1 MLVTALLPSFPTF
14 RILLARRMHYNGNVR
29 DIKRSLE
36 AERSQRMKQMTK
48 IEILKS
54 MLTSDQRNAPV
65 WLLLGLEH
73 AEQGDR
79 TEALQ
84 AFTQA
89 LAYGN
94 EAMKEKIVIELN
106 KLQKEFPYSRTL
118 KGISQKD
125 SSTYTTMFSPK
136 IRVIEGGK
144 GKATMK
150 SVQLVEKTTGFGM
163 VGGLGRVKEAIFQR
177 LLHPISKRLP
187 QKKST
192 ILLYGPSGSGKSLL
206 AKATAE
212 ECQAHFFS
220 MAITGGQSMSTPSNR
235 QFNIHDLLA
244 TAPANK
250 PFLFFLD
257 ELDASNHYEEHANS
271 YIRQGID
278 SKWLQQ
284 IAEAGEYDE
293 RFVLMGATN
302 VPWELE
308 PSMLRAAG
316 FDHWI
321 FVGPPDRQARED
333 IFRLKLEGRPSE
345 MLDYEQLAGWTE
357 FYSGADIEYVVEL
370 ATEQVWHDIVTK
382 GVDRP
387 IQMSD
392 LREAIAATY
401 PTTIEWLRTLKEHL
415 KQVDYNG
422 IYDEVWDYLSLHSR
436 I

>member
-1 MLVTALLPSFPTF
+1 
-14 RILLARRMHYNGNVR
+14 
-29 DIKRSLE
+29 
-36 AERSQRMKQMTK
+36 MTK

-106 KLQKEFPYSRTL
+106 KLQKESPYSRTL
-118 KGISQKD
+118 KGIHQKD
-125 SSTYTTMFSPK
+125 STTYTMFPTK

-144 GKATMK
+144 GKTTAK
-150 SVQLVEKTTGFGM
+150 SVQLVEKTAGFGM

-177 LLHPISKRLP
+177 LLHPISQRLP

-192 ILLYGPSGSGKSLL
+192 ILLYGPSGCGKSLL
-206 AKATAE
+206 AQATAE
-212 ECQAHFFS
+212 ECKAQLVS
-220 MAITGGQSMSTPSNR
+220 MEITGGRNMYTSSNSPL
-235 QFNIHDLLA
+235 NIHDLLA

-250 PFLFFLD
+250 PVLFFLD
-257 ELDASNHYEEHANS
+257 ELDASSHYEEHAYS
-271 YIRQGID
+271 YKNRPVFD
-278 SKWLQQ
+278 TKWLQQ
-284 IAEAGEYDE
+284 VAAAGEYDE

-321 FVGPPDRQARED
+321 FVGPPDRKARED

-345 MLDYEQLAGWTE
+345 MLDYEQLGGWTE

>member
-1 MLVTALLPSFPTF
+1 MTVTALLPSFPTF
-14 RILLARRMHYNGNVR
+14 RILLARRMHYNRYVR
-29 DIKRSLE
+29 DTKRSLG

-106 KLQKEFPYSRTL
+106 KLQKESPYSRTL
-118 KGISQKD
+118 KGIHQKD
-125 SSTYTTMFSPK
+125 SSTYTTMFTPK

-144 GKATMK
+144 GKATEK
-150 SVQLVEKTTGFGM
+150 SVQLVEKTAGFGM

-177 LLHPISKRLP
+177 LLHPISQRLP
-187 QKKST
+187 QKRST
-192 ILLYGPSGSGKSLL
+192 ILLYGPSGCGKSLL

-220 MAITGGQSMSTPSNR
+220 MAITGGRSMYTSSNR

-244 TAPANK
+244 TVPANK
-250 PFLFFLD
+250 TFLFFLD
-257 ELDASNHYEEHANS
+257 ELDASSHYEENANS
-271 YIRQGID
+271 NRQEID

-284 IAEAGEYDE
+284 IVEAGEYDE

-333 IFRLKLEGRPSE
+333 IFRLKLEGRPTE
-345 MLDYEQLAGWTE
+345 MLDYGHLAGWTE

>member
-1 MLVTALLPSFPTF
+1 
-14 RILLARRMHYNGNVR
+14 
-29 DIKRSLE
+29 
-36 AERSQRMKQMTK
+36 MTK

-73 AEQGDR
+73 AEQGER

-94 EAMKEKIVIELN
+94 EDMKEKIVTELN
-106 KLQKEFPYSRTL
+106 KLQKEPPFSRTM
-118 KGISQKD
+118 KGINQPD
-125 SSTYTTMFSPK
+125 SSAYSTMFPSK

-144 GKATMK
+144 GKTTTK
-150 SVQLVEKTTGFGM
+150 PVQVVERAMGFRM
-163 VGGLGRVKEAIFQR
+163 VGGLGRVKEAILHRLIQPISQR
-177 LLHPISKRLP
+177 LY
-187 QKKST
+187 QKKFHAGKEGT
-192 ILLYGPSGSGKSLL
+192 VLLYGPSGCGKSLL

-212 ECQAHFFS
+212 ECQAHFLSFS
-220 MAITGGQSMSTPSNR
+220 FTGGRDIYSSNS
-235 QFNIHDLLA
+235 QPNIHDLLA
-244 TAPANK
+244 AAPANK
-250 PFLFFLD
+250 PFLFLLD
-257 ELDASNHYEEHANS
+257 ELEASSHYEEQTTSPN
-271 YIRQGID
+271 RQGYQAR
-278 SKWLQQ
+278 WLQQ
-284 IAEAGEYDE
+284 VTEAGAYDE

-308 PSMLRAAG
+308 PALLRAAG

-333 IFRLKLEGRPSE
+333 IFRLKLEGRPCDV
-345 MLDYEQLAGWTE
+345 LDFDQLAGWTE

-370 ATEQVWHDIVTK
+370 ATEQVWHDIITK
-382 GVDRP
+382 GVERP

-415 KQVDYNG
+415 KHTSHHG

>member
-1 MLVTALLPSFPTF
+1 
-14 RILLARRMHYNGNVR
+14 
-29 DIKRSLE
+29 
-36 AERSQRMKQMTK
+36 MTK

-106 KLQKEFPYSRTL
+106 KLQKGSPYSRTL
-118 KGISQKD
+118 KGINQKD
-125 SSTYTTMFSPK
+125 SSTYTTMVAPK

-144 GKATMK
+144 GKTTAK
-150 SVQLVEKTTGFGM
+150 SVQLLEKATGFVM
-163 VGGLGRVKEAIFQR
+163 VGGLGRVKEAISQR
-177 LLHPISKRLP
+177 LLQPMSQRLY

-192 ILLYGPSGSGKSLL
+192 ILLYGPSGCGKSLL

-212 ECQAHFFS
+212 ECQAHFLS
-220 MAITGGQSMSTPSNR
+220 MANTGGRGMYTSSNSPLNIQS
-235 QFNIHDLLA
+235 LLA

-250 PFLFFLD
+250 PFLCFLD
-257 ELDASNHYEEHANS
+257 ELDASSHYEEQATPYN
-271 YIRQGID
+271 RQGGD
-278 SKWLQQ
+278 SKWIQQ
-284 IAEAGEYDE
+284 IAEAGQYDE

-308 PSMLRAAG
+308 PSLLRAAG

-321 FVGPPDRQARED
+321 FVGPPDRQAREE

-345 MLDYEQLAGWTE
+345 MLDYDQLAGWTE

-382 GVDRP
+382 GIDRP

>member
-1 MLVTALLPSFPTF
+1 
-14 RILLARRMHYNGNVR
+14 
-29 DIKRSLE
+29 
-36 AERSQRMKQMTK
+36 MTK

-106 KLQKEFPYSRTL
+106 KLQKESPFSRTL

-125 SSTYTTMFSPK
+125 SSTYTTMFPPK

-144 GKATMK
+144 GKTTAI
-150 SVQLVEKTTGFGM
+150 SVQLVEKTAGFGM

-177 LLHPISKRLP
+177 LLHPISQRLP

-192 ILLYGPSGSGKSLL
+192 ILLYGPSGCGKSLL

-212 ECQAHFFS
+212 ECQARFFS
-220 MAITGGQSMSTPSNR
+220 MKITGGRRMHTSNR

-244 TAPANK
+244 TVPADK
-250 PFLFFLD
+250 QLLFFLD
-257 ELDASNHYEEHANS
+257 ELDASSHDEEHPNS
-271 YIRQGID
+271 KRRQGID

-284 IAEAGEYDE
+284 IAEAGECDE

-308 PSMLRAAG
+308 PSLLRAAG

-333 IFRLKLEGRPSE
+333 IFRLKLEDRPSE

>member
-1 MLVTALLPSFPTF
+1 
-14 RILLARRMHYNGNVR
+14 
-29 DIKRSLE
+29 
-36 AERSQRMKQMTK
+36 MTK

-106 KLQKEFPYSRTL
+106 KLQKESPYSRTF
-118 KGISQKD
+118 KGINQKD
-125 SSTYTTMFSPK
+125 STTYTMFPPK

-144 GKATMK
+144 GKTTAK
-150 SVQLVEKTTGFGM
+150 SVQLVEKTAGFGM

-177 LLHPISKRLP
+177 LLHPISQRLP

-192 ILLYGPSGSGKSLL
+192 ILLYGPSGCGKSLL

-212 ECQAHFFS
+212 ECKAQLVS
-220 MAITGGQSMSTPSNR
+220 MEITGGRNMYTSSNSPL
-235 QFNIHDLLA
+235 NIHDLLA

-250 PFLFFLD
+250 PVLFFLD
-257 ELDASNHYEEHANS
+257 ELDASSHYEEHANS
-271 YIRQGID
+271 YKNRQVFD

-284 IAEAGEYDE
+284 VAAAGAYDE

-321 FVGPPDRQARED
+321 FIGPPDRKARED

-382 GVDRP
+382 GGDRP

>member
-1 MLVTALLPSFPTF
+1 
-14 RILLARRMHYNGNVR
+14 
-29 DIKRSLE
+29 
-36 AERSQRMKQMTK
+36 MTK

-94 EAMKEKIVIELN
+94 ESMKEKIVIELN
-106 KLQKEFPYSRTL
+106 KLQKESPYSRTL
-118 KGISQKD
+118 KGINQKD

-144 GKATMK
+144 GKTTAK
-150 SVQLVEKTTGFGM
+150 SVQLVEKTAGFGM
-163 VGGLGRVKEAIFQR
+163 VGGLVRVKEAIFQR
-177 LLHPISKRLP
+177 LLHPISQRLP

-192 ILLYGPSGSGKSLL
+192 ILLYGPSGCGKSLL

-220 MAITGGQSMSTPSNR
+220 MAITGGRSMYTPSNR

-244 TAPANK
+244 TTPANK

-257 ELDASNHYEEHANS
+257 ELDASSHYEEHANS
-271 YIRQGID
+271 SNRQGFD

-333 IFRLKLEGRPSE
+333 IFRLKLEGRPTE
-345 MLDYEQLAGWTE
+345 MLDYGQLAGWTE

-415 KQVDYNG
+415 KQVDYHG
-422 IYDEVWDYLSLHSR
+422 IYDEVWDYLSLHTR